1 MKIKIFV
8 AREIPYFEIG
18 IFSFNL
24 YVYYLTRGFIAS
36 TRAFNLLTRA
46 FNLPT
51 RAFNLATRAFSLLTR
66 GFELVT
72 RGFELVTRGFELVT
86 RGFKLVTCELEL
98 VTRGFEFVT
107 RGFELVTRVL
117 LFHFWHRCFAVNF
130 VKLLRTPIFVEHLP
144 WLLVTLE
151 SISRRVLIFWREYI
165 YLLVNKY

>member
-1 MKIKIFV
+1 M
-8 AREIPYFEIG
+8 
-18 IFSFNL
+18 
-24 YVYYLTRGFIAS
+24 
-36 TRAFNLLTRA
+36 
-46 FNLPT
+46 
-51 RAFNLATRAFSLLTR
+51 
-66 GFELVT
+66 ELVT
-72 RGFELVTRGFELVT
+72 R
-86 RGFKLVTCELEL
+86 ELEL